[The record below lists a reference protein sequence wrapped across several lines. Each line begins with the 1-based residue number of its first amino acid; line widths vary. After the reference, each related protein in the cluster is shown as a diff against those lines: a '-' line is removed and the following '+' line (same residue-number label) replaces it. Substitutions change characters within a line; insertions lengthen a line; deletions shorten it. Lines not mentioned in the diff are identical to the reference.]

1 MLNITFYVLVS
12 LNKKKIHF
20 IFNAQTDTRT
30 AHVGAPCWLS
40 VELFQQTLRFPLT
53 FIASVFCL
61 FMIISID
68 TWTISHQTIIFH
80 QLIWINQKM
89 CSLPIKNA
97 EGEQFYFMF
106 ISQHLTFKIPQITIT
121 EAKDSYNFTSLH
133 SFFCSQQFNCH
144 PVSSVFKWM
153 SHFGVKRDICTT
165 CVNYECTLGNLSHS
179 YPQKLI
185 SAVLQWTFTEPS
197 EEWTRFV
204 PLCKVIKE
212 KYTIW
217 LLFCVLTFL
226 IHNWLCYSTFSPRKL
241 HRTINEPSGFFLSHV
256 VYLQLHR

>member
-53 FIASVFCL
+53 FIVSVFCL

-133 SFFCSQQFNCH
+133 SFLFTAIQL
-144 PVSSVFKWM
+144 SSRV
-153 SHFGVKRDICTT
+153 
-165 CVNYECTLGNLSHS
+165 
-179 YPQKLI
+179 Q
-185 SAVLQWTFTEPS
+185 
-197 EEWTRFV
+197 RF
-204 PLCKVIKE
+204 
-212 KYTIW
+212 
-217 LLFCVLTFL
+217 
-226 IHNWLCYSTFSPRKL
+226 
-241 HRTINEPSGFFLSHV
+241 
-256 VYLQLHR
+256 